1 MTPHRFARIVGGMFD
16 TIMSIVVLATIVL
29 LWGALALWRRGV
41 RRQAVL
47 MVVAA
52 LVLAGNVAIWA
63 VPVVPA
69 GP

>member
-1 MTPHRFARIVGGMFD
+1 MTPGRFARIVVGMFD
-16 TIMSIVVLATIVL
+16 TIMSIVVLAIIVL
-29 LWGALALWRRGV
+29 VGGALALWRRGV

-63 VPVVPA
+63 VPVAPPA
-69 GP
+69 P

>member
-1 MTPHRFARIVGGMFD
+1 LTLCPFARIVLAMFD
-16 TIMSIVVLATIVL
+16 TIMSIVVLAIIALV
-29 LWGALALWRRGV
+29 WGAIALWQRGV

-63 VPVVPA
+63 IPFRH
-69 GP
+69 

>member
-1 MTPHRFARIVGGMFD
+1 MFD
-16 TIMSIVVLATIVL
+16 TIMSIVVLAIIVL
-29 LWGALALWRRGV
+29 VGGALALWRRGV

-63 VPVVPA
+63 VPVAPPA
-69 GP
+69 P